1 MQQERATLLAGL
13 GLGFGAGLMYFLDPE
28 RGRRRRALARDRV
41 VRVAHVGSDAM
52 GATGRDVAQRV
63 SGTTARLRG
72 ALRHVADDDAVV
84 VERVRATLGRAV
96 SHPRAIDVQVAD
108 GVVTLRGPIIQ
119 DEVSRLLRAVERVR
133 GVREVV
139 AELEEH
145 EQAGNVPALQGGRS
159 VSQREWSPATRLFT
173 GTTGIALAGYGA
185 SRRDAAGALLAA
197 AGAGLLAR
205 ATGSLE
211 MRRFWEA
218 DADRSGIPSRV
229 TK

>member
-1 MQQERATLLAGL
+1 MRWAPRAETWRNEFPA
-13 GLGFGAGLMYFLDPE
+13 
-28 RGRRRRALARDRV
+28 RRRAC
-41 VRVAHVGSDAM
+41 G
-52 GATGRDVAQRV
+52 
-63 SGTTARLRG
+63 
-72 ALRHVADDDAVV
+72 DDVV

-96 SHPRAIDVQVAD
+96 SHPRAIDVRVAD

-145 EQAGNVPALQGGRS
+145 EQAGNVPALQGGRR
-159 VSQREWSPATRLFT
+159 VSQREWSSTRLLT

-197 AGAGLLAR
+197 AGAGLVAR
-205 ATGSLE
+205 AATRLE
-211 MRRFWEA
+211 MRRM
-218 DADRSGIPSRV
+218 
-229 TK
+229 